1 MFFRLFRFS
10 RLDELDRF
18 ATVSSSPDDDDEESD
33 DDEPELDFGGLIGLI
48 ASAMFSTSVSSK
60 SPDMFYQNGAR
71 RYCNARNNCWA
82 AFAAYLL

>member
-33 DDEPELDFGGLIGLI
+33 DDEPELDFGGLMGLVVLI
-48 ASAMFSTSVSSK
+48 EIVVWN
-60 SPDMFYQNGAR
+60 YI
-71 RYCNARNNCWA
+71 YI
-82 AFAAYLL
+82 